1 MKVRET
7 QNGRRR
13 VEDKKPVRLP
23 KLSRTEPRQVGAARS
38 APSRADRQVDRKTLL
53 DRANEVFADRRLRPQ
68 FFGNSMFGEAGWDLL
83 LALYIHGQHPG
94 GTSVTSLIRFS
105 GAPQTTVL
113 RWLDYLEARKW
124 VDRDRMQTNRKQANV
139 HITTEAREALDAYLA
154 ETLRKD

>member
-53 DRANEVFADRRLRPQ
+53 DRANEIFADRRLRPQ

-83 LALYIHGQHPG
+83 LALYIYGQHPG
-94 GTSVTSLIRFS
+94 GTSVSSLIRFS